1 MKIINNKSLK
11 DLTTFK
17 IGGEAEFF
25 TEIYLKEELIEAL
38 AWAKSKNLPVF
49 ILGGGSNL
57 LISEQGLR
65 GLTIKMINNEIE
77 LKGNNIIAGA
87 GLALADLIGFAFKN
101 NLTGLEWGTG
111 IPGSVGG
118 AVRGNAGAYGGE
130 ISRLV
135 EEVEAYDILK
145 NKWLTI
151 SKNDCLF
158 SYRES
163 HFKKDK
169 NLIIWQ
175 VKFTLAKDEH
185 ENIKTKLHDIVN
197 QRMPKLPTESSAGS
211 FFKNIELDKLPI
223 EIKNVLLERFADKIK
238 GNKLAAGV
246 IIEAL
251 GLKGLKNNQAMVSPR
266 HANFLIN
273 LGDAKQADILE
284 LIHKIQSEA
293 EKKYGIILEP
303 EVNIL

>member
-1 MKIINNKSLK
+1 MKIINNQSLK
-11 DLTTFK
+11 SLTTFK
-17 IGGEAEFF
+17 IGGVAEFF
-25 TEIYLKEELIEAL
+25 VEVFLKEELIEAL
-38 AWAKSKNLPVF
+38 TWAKNNNLPVF

-57 LISEQGLR
+57 LINEQGLK
-65 GLTIKMINNEIE
+65 GLTIKIINNDIK
-77 LKGNNIIAGA
+77 LTSDNIIAGA
-87 GLALADLIGFAFKN
+87 GAALADLIGFAFKN
-101 NLTGLEWGTG
+101 NLAGLEWGTG

-130 ISRLV
+130 ISKLV
-135 EEVEAYDILK
+135 EEVEAYDTFK
-145 NKWLTI
+145 NAWLTI

-163 HFKKDK
+163 RFKKDK

-175 VKFTLAKDEH
+175 VKFILTKDEH

-197 QRMPKLPTESSAGS
+197 QRMPKLPTEPSAGS

-223 EIKNVLLERFADKIK
+223 ETKNVLSEKFSNKIK

-246 IIEAL
+246 VIEDL
-251 GLKGLKNNQAMVSPR
+251 GLKGLKNNQAMISSK
-266 HANFLIN
+266 HANFLVN
-273 LGDAKQADILE
+273 LGDAKQADVLK
-284 LIHKIQSEA
+284 LAHKIQSEA

>member
-1 MKIINNKSLK
+1 MKIINNQSLK

-25 TEIYLKEELIEAL
+25 TEVSLKEELIEAL
-38 AWAKSKNLPVF
+38 AWAKSKDLPIF

-57 LISEQGLR
+57 LISEQGLK
-65 GLTIKMINNEIE
+65 GLTIKMVNNEIE
-77 LKGNNIIAGA
+77 LKGNNIVVEAGA
-87 GLALADLIGFAFKN
+87 ALADLIGFAFKN
-101 NLTGLEWGTG
+101 NLTGLEWGIG

-135 EEVEAYDILK
+135 EEIEAYDVLK
-145 NKWLTI
+145 NEWLTI

-163 HFKKDK
+163 HFKKNK

-175 VKFTLAKDEH
+175 AKFILAKDEH
-185 ENIKTKLHDIVN
+185 ENINTKLHDIIK
-197 QRMPKLPTESSAGS
+197 QRIPKLPTESSAGS
-211 FFKNIELDKLPI
+211 FFKNIELDKLPT
-223 EIKNVLLERFADKIK
+223 EIKNILLKRFADKIK

-251 GLKGLKNNQAMVSPR
+251 GLKGLKNNQAMVSPK

-284 LIHKIQSEA
+284 LAHKIQFEV
-293 EKKYGIILEP
+293 EKKYSLILEP